1 MEKPTRTAFLELRTP
16 EHLQALLQAQKHQL
30 VHQVARA
37 LQPKHLVVHQVARA
51 LQQKHPQ
58 VHQQARVL
66 RQAPVLR
73 HEHQLVQLLRPVP
86 QHLSVNNV
94 FFLNQCNACRIN

>member
-30 VHQVARA
+30 VHQLAHQQKHPVVRV
-37 LQPKHLVVHQVARA
+37 LQPKHPQV
-51 LQQKHPQ
+51 LQQAP
-58 VHQQARVL
+58 VL
-66 RQAPVLR
+66 RLAPVLQQAPVLR